1 MPVERLSRSFKDVS
15 ASFKVNPLNEDLIAI
30 KNETAISRSIRNLIT
45 TKPGERFFNP
55 LLGSQVTGL
64 LFENVDKL
72 TASTITDEI
81 RLTIENF
88 EPRVELT
95 DVDVVPDYNNGEF
108 NVNIRYL
115 IIGID
120 VLPQQLSF
128 ALQPTR

>member
-64 LFENVDKL
+64 LFENVDSLQHPQLRMKL
-72 TASTITDEI
+72 
-81 RLTIENF
+81 R
-88 EPRVELT
+88 
-95 DVDVVPDYNNGEF
+95 
-108 NVNIRYL
+108 
-115 IIGID
+115 
-120 VLPQQLSF
+120 
-128 ALQPTR
+128 

>member
-81 RLTIENF
+81 KITIENF

-128 ALQPTR
+128 ALEPTR